1 MRGKNVTLLWLV
13 GLLTIPPF
21 PDAAGAGTKGF
32 AERFTG
38 ELLRVD
44 VVHSGNAVEE
54 EISFRRALCEPVWG
68 GPRRE
73 LAEPAD
79 RGEYVLEM
87 RDASSGTVLYRQ
99 GFSTLFGEWRTT
111 LDDTTP
117 RKAFEET
124 YELPFPR
131 KEIRI
136 RVARRGKGGE
146 DQTVL
151 ALKLDPAA
159 VERSVGP
166 RAKAAEVLDLMIN
179 GDPQVKVDLVF
190 LGDGY
195 TDAEAEKFAGDC
207 RRVLGE
213 LLAVEPFAGMRD
225 RFNARAVRVPSAESG
240 VDEPRKGI
248 FRDTVFGMSFDTFG
262 IERYC
267 MTEDVW
273 AVHDAAALVPHDAV
287 LLMANTSRYGGGAVY
302 NFYTAFASDN
312 EYGDYL
318 CVHEFGHGFGGLGDE
333 YYSSQVSY
341 NEFYPRGV
349 EPWEP
354 NITALL
360 DAHRVKWGDLIEAGT
375 PIPTPFEDERYRGKT
390 GVFEGAGYAAKGLYR
405 PAADCKMFSKANRK
419 FCAVCSRA
427 LADTIRRLTSE

>member
-1 MRGKNVTLLWLV
+1 MRGKHVF
-13 GLLTIPPF
+13 GLLLIVLLTASPF
-21 PDAAGAGTKGF
+21 ADGVGVRRAGG
-32 AERFTG
+32 AELFTG

-44 VVHSGNAVEE
+44 VIHSGNAAEE
-54 EISFRRALCEPVWG
+54 EISFRRALREPVWG
-68 GPRRE
+68 GPRAG
-73 LAEPAD
+73 LGGPDD

-87 RDASSGTVLYRQ
+87 RDEASGTVRYRQ

-111 LDDTTP
+111 VGETAP
-117 RKAFEET
+117 RKAFEES
-124 YELPFPR
+124 YELPCPR
-131 KEIRI
+131 TEVEI
-136 RVARRGKGGE
+136 RVARRGRGE
-146 DQTVL
+146 EDVTL
-151 ALKLDPAA
+151 FAMKLDPTVAEPSAAA
-159 VERSVGP
+159 VTTV
-166 RAKAAEVLDLMIN
+166 AEVLDLMIN
-179 GDPQVKVDLVF
+179 GDTHEKVDLVL

-195 TDAEAEKFAGDC
+195 ADAEAEKFAGDC
-207 RRVLGE
+207 RRAIGE
-213 LLAVEPFAGMRD
+213 LFAVEPFAGMRD
-225 RFNARAVRVPSAESG
+225 RFNVRAVRVASAESG

-248 FRDTVFGMSFDTFG
+248 FRDTVFGMSLNTFG

-267 MTEDVW
+267 MTEEVW
-273 AVHDAAALVPHDAV
+273 AVHDAAALVPHDAI
-287 LLMANTSRYGGGAVY
+287 LLMANTSRYGGGAVF
-302 NFYTAFASDN
+302 NMYTAFASDN

-318 CVHEFGHGFGGLGDE
+318 CTHEFGHGFAGLGDE
-333 YYSSQVSY
+333 YFSSQVSY

-360 DAHRVKWGDLIEAGT
+360 DAPRVKWGDLIEAGT

-405 PAADCKMFSKANRK
+405 PAADCRMFSKANRK

>member
-1 MRGKNVTLLWLV
+1 MRGRNEFRLCLAVILAASLL
-13 GLLTIPPF
+13 PR
-21 PDAAGAGTKGF
+21 AARAGKGGF
-32 AERFTG
+32 DERFTG

-44 VVHSGNAVEE
+44 VIHSGTAVEE
-54 EISFRRALCEPVWG
+54 EFSLRRVLCEPVWG
-68 GPRRE
+68 GPRRD
-73 LAEPAD
+73 LARPDD

-87 RDASSGTVLYRQ
+87 HDRASGKLLYRR

-111 LDDTTP
+111 IGGGAP
-117 RKAFEET
+117 RRAFEET
-124 YELPFPR
+124 YELPLP
-131 KEIRI
+131 KSDVEIAI
-136 RVARRGKGGE
+136 VRRGKEGEDRKVFDVTLEPRSVERRGAVRPTGGE
-146 DQTVL
+146 VH
-151 ALKLDPAA
+151 
-159 VERSVGP
+159 
-166 RAKAAEVLDLMIN
+166 DLVIS
-179 GDPQVKVDLVF
+179 GDPEEKADLVI

-195 TDAEAEKFAGDC
+195 TAAEGGKFIGDC
-207 RRVLGE
+207 RHVLE
-213 LLAVEPFAGMRD
+213 DLFAVEPFAAMRD
-225 RFNARAVRVPSAESG
+225 RFNVRAVLVASGESG

-248 FRDTVFGMSFDTFG
+248 FRDTAFGMSFNTFG

-273 AVHDAAALVPHDAV
+273 AIHDAAASVPHDAI
-287 LLMANTSRYGGGAVY
+287 LLMANTSRYGGGAIL
-302 NFYTAFASDN
+302 NLYTAFASDN

-318 CVHEFGHGFGGLGDE
+318 CAHEFGHAFAGLGDE

-360 DAHRVKWGDLIEAGT
+360 DAPRVKWGDLIEPGT
-375 PIPTPFEDERYRGKT
+375 PVPTPIEDDRYRGKT

-405 PAADCKMFSKANRK
+405 PAADCRMFSKANRK

-427 LADTIRRLTSE
+427 LAEAIRYYATE